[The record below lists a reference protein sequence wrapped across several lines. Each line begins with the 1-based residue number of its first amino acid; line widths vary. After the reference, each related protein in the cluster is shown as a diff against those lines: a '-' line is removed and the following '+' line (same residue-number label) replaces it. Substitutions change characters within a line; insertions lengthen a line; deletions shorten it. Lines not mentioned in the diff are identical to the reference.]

1 MPKSQLLR
9 RCITQSVQSPITFS
23 SAIGIAVIQTTDL
36 YERPMQT
43 LLFDS
48 PSYLSGILDIFGPYS
63 TWLWLAIAAVIIV
76 LLFRPILQL
85 VGVVI
90 VPEDRIGLVTK
101 KFVLFGKH
109 KELQSGRIIALNG
122 EAGFQSQ
129 TLAPGIYFW
138 KWIWQYQI
146 TLQPLTII
154 PDGLI
159 GLVMSKD
166 GGELLPGAILA
177 RRVNCEMFQDAEIF
191 LREGGQKG
199 RQAAYLTPGT
209 YRINAFLFEV
219 TLANMT
225 QIKENM
231 VGIVTTLDGAPLAEG
246 QIAGRVTEGHSNFQN
261 ADAFLSAGG
270 SRGLQPQVILAGS
283 YFLNTWFV
291 HVEEIPMT
299 EISIGSVGV
308 VISYYGDD
316 GVDISGT
323 DFKHGNIVAKGHK
336 GVWSEPLGPGK
347 YPLNTYIL
355 RIEHVP
361 TTNLVL
367 NWANA
372 RSEAHQLDKH
382 LSTITVRSKDGF
394 PFNLDVSQI
403 IHIPM
408 TEASKVIARFGN
420 MNNLVSQVLEPTIGN
435 YFRNSAQD
443 SDVISFLSTRKE
455 RQASARS
462 HINDVLDQYN
472 VNGVD
477 TLIGDIA
484 PPDSLMK
491 TLTDRKIAEEQ
502 KITYDTQRMAQE
514 TRQDLEKET
523 AIADIQKQIVQAD
536 QGVQIAERVADAAV
550 KKAEGDA
557 ASVRLNAS
565 AEAERTKVIAQAEAQ
580 KIAVTGNAE
589 AEKILAIGKA
599 NAESYQLQVNAMG
612 GDNFTRTK
620 VAEIIGRDKVKV
632 MPDILI
638 TGGGDGS
645 NGALSGLLGMKLMD
659 ELGGK
664 TTPPATL
671 QPTVTIATAKPSEP
685 LT

>member
-1 MPKSQLLR
+1 MHIL
-9 RCITQSVQSPITFS
+9 TFS
-23 SAIGIAVIQTTDL
+23 PFCYLAGVI
-36 YERPMQT
+36 ET
-43 LLFDS
+43 LT
-48 PSYLSGILDIFGPYS
+48 SYSS
-63 TWLWLAIAAVIIV
+63 WLWLLLALV
-76 LLFRPILQL
+76 LFVVFFRTVLQL
-85 VGVVI
+85 MGVVI

-101 KFVLFGKH
+101 KFVLFGEH
-109 KELQSGRIIALNG
+109 KELPSGRIIALNG

-129 TLAPGIYFW
+129 TLAPGLYFW
-138 KWIWQYQI
+138 KWIWQYEI
-146 TLQPLTII
+146 TLQPLAVI

-159 GLVMSKD
+159 GLIMSKD
-166 GGELLPGAILA
+166 GGELLPGAVLA
-177 RRVNCEMFQDAEIF
+177 RRVECQMFQDAEQF
-191 LREGGQKG
+191 LRSGGQKG
-199 RQAAYLTPGT
+199 RQAFFLTPGT
-209 YRINAFLFEV
+209 YRINSFLFEV
-219 TLANMT
+219 TLAKMT

-231 VGIVTTLDGAPLAEG
+231 VGIVTTLDGAPLPEG

-261 ADAFLSAGG
+261 ADAFLAAGG

-316 GVDISGT
+316 GVDISGL

-336 GVWSEPLGPGK
+336 GVWAEPLGPGK

-408 TEASKVIARFGN
+408 VEASKVIARFGN

-443 SDVISFLSTRKE
+443 SDVIAFLSSRKE

-462 HINDVLDQYN
+462 HINAVLDQYN

-514 TRQDLEKET
+514 TRQNLEKQT

-550 KKAEGDA
+550 KKAGGDA
-557 ASVRLNAS
+557 ASVKLNAS
-565 AEAERTKVIAQAEAQ
+565 AEAERTKVLADAEAQ
-580 KIAVTGNAE
+580 RIARTGNAE

-620 VAEIIGRDKVKV
+620 IAEIIGKDKVKV

-638 TGGGDGS
+638 TGSGDGS
-645 NGALSGLLGMKLMD
+645 NSALSGLLGMKLME

-664 TTPPATL
+664 TPPILIPTPPV
-671 QPTVTIATAKPSEP
+671 PTAPIEP
-685 LT
+685 IS